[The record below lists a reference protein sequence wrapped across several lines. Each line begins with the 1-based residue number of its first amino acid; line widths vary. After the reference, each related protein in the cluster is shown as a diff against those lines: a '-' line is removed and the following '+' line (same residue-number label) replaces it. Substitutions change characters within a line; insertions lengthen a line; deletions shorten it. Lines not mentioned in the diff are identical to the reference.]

1 MSRFLRSP
9 LLSTLVLALVV
20 MAALWALAPRPAAAQ
35 AADPA
40 VAPIQSFYDTLTA
53 AMKAGGTAKSRY
65 DRLKPAVEKSFDLP
79 AMTAI
84 AVGPTWSTIPAAE
97 QKALIDAFSRMTIA
111 NYAKNFDSFDG
122 QKFTVDP
129 APVTRGTERFVKSS
143 LTSGGETIAF
153 NYRLHEADGAWKVID
168 VYLAGNISQ
177 MAQKRSDFGATLRS
191 GGPQGLT
198 KKINDLSDQMLG

>member
-1 MSRFLRSP
+1 MSRYLRSP
-9 LLSTLVLALVV
+9 IFSTLVLALLVI
-20 MAALWALAPRPAAAQ
+20 AAVLALAPRQAAAQ

-53 AMKAGGTAKSRY
+53 AMKSGGTAKSRY
-65 DRLKPAVEKSFDLP
+65 EKLKPAVEKTFDLP
-79 AMTAI
+79 AMTAV
-84 AVGPTWSTIPAAE
+84 AVGPSWSTIPAAE
-97 QKALIDAFSRMTIA
+97 QKALIDAFTRMTIA

-129 APVTRGTERFVKSS
+129 TPIARGAERLVKSN
-143 LTSGGETIAF
+143 LVSGGESIAF
-153 NYRLHEADGAWKVID
+153 NYRVHDAGGAWKVVD
-168 VYLAGNISQ
+168 VFLAGNISQ

-191 GGPQGLT
+191 AGPQGLT

>member
-1 MSRFLRSP
+1 MFAFLRSP
-9 LLSTLVLALVV
+9 LLKTIAVALTVIAAALALS
-20 MAALWALAPRPAAAQ
+20 PRPAAAQ

-65 DRLKPAVEKSFDLP
+65 ERLKPVIEKSFDLP

-84 AVGPTWSTIPAAE
+84 AVGPSWPTIPAAE

-129 APVTRGTERFVKSS
+129 TPVTRGADRFVKSN
-143 LTSGGETIAF
+143 LVSGGETIAF

-191 GGPQGLT
+191 AGPQGLA